1 MASVKLNGPVV
12 MRIFL
17 RDANID
23 ASLPRYI
30 DADNTLHIDGVDQSA
45 LQAAY
50 AAYDETA
57 AQREVAFDAL
67 RRVRDNMLVD
77 TDWVVVKA
85 QEAGEAVPAAWA
97 NYRQALRDLPANT
110 SDPASPVWPT
120 KPAA

>member
-1 MASVKLNGPVV
+1 MASVQLNGPVV
-12 MRIFL
+12 MRVFL

-30 DADNTLHIDGVDQSA
+30 DADNILHIDGVDQSA

-50 AAYDETA
+50 AAYDKTV

-67 RRVRDNMLVD
+67 RRVRDRLLAE

-85 QEAGEAVPAAWA
+85 QEAGEAVPAAWQA
-97 NYRQALRDLPANT
+97 YRTALRDLPANT
-110 SDPASPVWPT
+110 TDPSNPAWPT
-120 KPAA
+120 KPGA

>member
-1 MASVKLNGPVV
+1 MASVQLNGPVV

-30 DADNTLHIDGVDQSA
+30 DADNILHIDGVDQPA

-67 RRVRDNMLVD
+67 RRVRDEMLAAS
-77 TDWVVVKA
+77 DWVVVKA
-85 QEAGEAVPAAWA
+85 QEAGEAVPADWQA
-97 NYRQALRDLPANT
+97 YRTGLRDLPANT
-110 SDPASPVWPT
+110 TDPASPVWPA

>member
-1 MASVKLNGPVV
+1 MATVQLNGPVV

-110 SDPASPVWPT
+110 SDPANPAWPT
-120 KPAA
+120 KPGA

>member
-1 MASVKLNGPVV
+1 MATVQLNGPVV

-30 DADNTLHIDGVDQSA
+30 DADNILHIDGVDQVA

-57 AQREVAFDAL
+57 AEREVAFDAL
-67 RRVRDNMLVD
+67 RRVRDEMLAAS
-77 TDWVVVKA
+77 DWVVVKA
-85 QEAGEAVPAAWA
+85 QEAGEAVPAAWQA
-97 NYRQALRDLPANT
+97 YRTALRDLPAST

-120 KPAA
+120 KPV

>member
-1 MASVKLNGPVV
+1 MASVQLNGPVV
-12 MRIFL
+12 MRVFL

-30 DADNTLHIDGVDQSA
+30 DADNILHIDGVDQSA

-85 QEAGEAVPAAWA
+85 QEVGEAVPAAWA
-97 NYRQALRDLPANT
+97 TYRQALRDLPANT
-110 SDPASPVWPT
+110 ADPANPVWPT
-120 KPAA
+120 KP